1 MKLSDMLLKA
11 ASLIDS
17 RNAAGLGARMPY
29 AELIQAADEL
39 EALGLSEWRKGRD
52 TGRWLTPAGRAA
64 LKDTTHAE

>member
-1 MKLSDMLLKA
+1 MKLSELQFKA

-29 AELIQAADEL
+29 AELIRAADEL
-39 EALGLSEWRKGRD
+39 EAIGLTEWRKGRD

-64 LKDTTHAE
+64 LKDTTHE